1 VVSYG
6 SRRAPGSGAPIG
18 ARQRFGAH
26 AHLRGGRI
34 ARGAILFAGLLAILS
49 ALGYPIGTF
58 LAGLGIGGL
67 ALAFGAQKT
76 IENLFGSVAIA
87 VDQPF
92 RVGEVITVDGVTGLV
107 KNIGL
112 RSTHLRTDERT
123 LISIPNGKLMPV

>member
-1 VVSYG
+1 M
-6 SRRAPGSGAPIG
+6 
-18 ARQRFGAH
+18 
-26 AHLRGGRI
+26 GGRI

-49 ALGYPIGTF
+49 ALGYPIGTTF

>member
-49 ALGYPIGTF
+49 AFPIGTF